1 MQRFK
6 AVIVGNTTEETVA
19 QAAVDA
25 IIAVLP
31 DGFRTVAAPWKKTLL
46 STGEKREVRIIITGS
61 CLDDAAAEAAWTII
75 KTAIPAGFVIV
86 AAKWEKDLSADSKA
100 IWVAE
105 QSAALAAKELVD
117 KTVAEKI
124 LTAIDKNVTFD
135 QTTKD
140 AIVAIVNKEAN
151 IITEEEKVS

>member
-6 AVIVGNTTEETVA
+6 AVIVGVTTEETVA

-31 DGFRTVAAPWKKTLL
+31 DGFRTATAPWKKTLL
-46 STGEKREVRIIITGS
+46 PTGGKREVRIIITGS
-61 CLDDAAAEAAWTII
+61 CLDEAAAETSWTTI
-75 KTAIPAGFVIV
+75 KTAIPAGFTTV
-86 AAKWEKDLSADSKA
+86 AAEWEKDLSADSRA
-100 IWVAE
+100 IWLAE
-105 QSAALAAKELVD
+105 QSAVSAAKEIAD
-117 KTVAEKI
+117 QTVADKI
-124 LTAIDKNVTFD
+124 LVAVDNNVTFD

-151 IITEEEKVS
+151 IVPIEEVII